1 VKGGLAGRMLAASV
15 LLALVVGAAFAVLLS
30 SVADLR
36 DAQRRARHSQEVLV
50 EASRLERLITDL
62 ETGQSEF
69 LITRQEEFLRPWQ
82 AAQAS
87 FAAQASALGQLVADN
102 PQQQAR
108 AEKIKEDLTDYIQ
121 NFSVPLVEAAR
132 RDPASVTPAVAT
144 DDEQRARAIRVE
156 FDQFETTERDL
167 AAARQSRSE
176 TAADHAILAAAG
188 GLTAST
194 LLLAAF
200 LASSI
205 RTILRPIRRVAA
217 MASRLSD
224 GDLTA
229 RVPEPGVGEIGV
241 LQRCFNTMAASL
253 ESSRD
258 QLAASRARIVTAT
271 DHARRRIERDLH
283 DGIQQRLV
291 SLLLDLRAAEA
302 AVPPE
307 LPQTRAQLAG
317 VADGLAGAFDDLRE
331 ISRGVHPAILSEG
344 GLVPALKALA
354 RHSAVPVEFTVDVP
368 VRPSEPVEV
377 GAYYVVSEALTNSA
391 KHAHASVVQ
400 VDAQSRNGILR
411 LSIRDDGI
419 GGADPTRGSGLIGL
433 ADRVQA
439 LGGTISV
446 TSAPEQGTTL
456 LVELPAAGR

>member
-1 VKGGLAGRMLAASV
+1 VKGGLAGRMLAASA
-15 LLALVVGAAFAVLLS
+15 LLALVVGAAFAVLLA
-30 SVADLR
+30 SVGNLR
-36 DAQRRARHSQEVLV
+36 EAQRRAQHSQEVLV
-50 EASRLERLITDL
+50 AAGQLERLITDL
-62 ETGQSEF
+62 EIGPSEF
-69 LITRQEEFLRPWQ
+69 IITRQEEFLQPWQ

-87 FAAQASALGQLVADN
+87 FPGQATALEQLVADN

-108 AEKIKEDLTDYIQ
+108 AEKIKQDVADYIRL
-121 NFSVPLVEAAR
+121 FSVPLVEAAR
-132 RDPASVTPAVAT
+132 RGPASVTPAVAT
-144 DDEQRARAIRVE
+144 DDEQHARAIRVE
-156 FDQFETTERDL
+156 FVQFETTERDL
-167 AAARQSRSE
+167 AAARQSGAE
-176 TAADHAILAAAG
+176 TAADHAVLAAAG

-200 LASSI
+200 LVGSI
-205 RTILRPIRRVAA
+205 RTILRPIRGVAA

-253 ESSRD
+253 ENSRA
-258 QLAASRARIVTAT
+258 QLAASRARIVTAA

-317 VADGLAGAFDDLRE
+317 VADGLAGAFDELRE
-331 ISRGVHPAILSEG
+331 ISRGVHPSILSEG
-344 GLVPALKALA
+344 GLAPALKALA
-354 RHSAVPVEFTVDVP
+354 RHSSVPVEFTVDVP
-368 VRPSEPVEV
+368 ARLPEQVEV
-377 GAYYVVSEALTNSA
+377 GAYYVVSEALTNTA

-400 VDAQSRNGILR
+400 VDAQSRNGTLH

-433 ADRVQA
+433 TDRVQT

-456 LVELPAAGR
+456 LVELPADGR